1 MSIMR
6 PTKAKDVRSFGKIL
20 ESWELAVAAF
30 KNAFNEKLSMNMQV
44 AVVIGMAPAEIQ
56 DIIFQQWKG
65 EGDEI
70 EMEKDWKIIRDKLMA
85 LVANTVTMST
95 PTPMDIDR
103 VNEDWGGI
111 EDYEGE
117 DGKTDAQGV
126 EVDAVGKGDG
136 KCRRCGGKGNFARE
150 CPTPLGKGI
159 KKGGYGNY
167 GSYGKGDGKS
177 SGGGKGGSGKGIG
190 KGYDGGP
197 KGGKGGG
204 KSYGYQGT
212 CFKCGKVGHK
222 AAECRQVAAVDEGD
236 GETQVDSVWAM
247 AVEVEEDAPDEKLP
261 KKVGDNIDEQNLMI
275 GHVAKQNWV
284 RRGRSKVTV
293 DSAAD
298 ESVCPKA
305 WGDVF
310 ELQEVVP
317 GKEMKLT
324 NANGGKIEHYGQRD
338 VSFEVGDEDNAKVIS
353 MGFQVSDVRKP
364 LAAVHRIVEKGNKVC
379 FGPNVEDNFIENVK
393 TKEKVRMRKKGRSY
407 VLDVDFVTFQRQF

>member
-1 MSIMR
+1 M
-6 PTKAKDVRSFGKIL
+6 
-20 ESWELAVAAF
+20 
-30 KNAFNEKLSMNMQV
+30 
-44 AVVIGMAPAEIQ
+44 
-56 DIIFQQWKG
+56 
-65 EGDEI
+65 
-70 EMEKDWKIIRDKLMA
+70 
-85 LVANTVTMST
+85 
-95 PTPMDIDR
+95 
-103 VNEDWGGI
+103 
-111 EDYEGE
+111 
-117 DGKTDAQGV
+117 
-126 EVDAVGKGDG
+126 
-136 KCRRCGGKGNFARE
+136 
-150 CPTPLGKGI
+150 
-159 KKGGYGNY
+159 
-167 GSYGKGDGKS
+167 
-177 SGGGKGGSGKGIG
+177 
-190 KGYDGGP
+190 
-197 KGGKGGG
+197 
-204 KSYGYQGT
+204 
-212 CFKCGKVGHK
+212 
-222 AAECRQVAAVDEGD
+222 AAVDEGD

-247 AVEVEEDAPDEKLP
+247 AVEVEEDAPEEKLP

-284 RRGRSKVTV
+284 RRGRSEVTV